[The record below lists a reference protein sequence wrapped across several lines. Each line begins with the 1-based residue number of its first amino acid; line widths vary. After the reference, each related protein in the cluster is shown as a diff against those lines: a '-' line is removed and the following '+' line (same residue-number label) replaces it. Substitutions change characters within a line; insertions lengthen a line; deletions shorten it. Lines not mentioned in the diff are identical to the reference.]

1 MLFSVTLTE
10 KAIDEDGELSRDVE
24 NESPQL
30 HESDVGE
37 VRTLVIDISAL
48 VTQVGKYNSIEQ
60 IEEGLQTSVQEVVR
74 AHGHGEASYGMR
86 RHFQTSLSL
95 PPRENERENIFHEE
109 VNDESEA
116 ER

>member
-48 VTQVGKYNSIEQ
+48 ATQVGKYNSIEQ
-60 IEEGLQTSVQEVVR
+60 IEEWLQTSVQEVVR
-74 AHGHGEASYGMR
+74 GHGEASYDMR